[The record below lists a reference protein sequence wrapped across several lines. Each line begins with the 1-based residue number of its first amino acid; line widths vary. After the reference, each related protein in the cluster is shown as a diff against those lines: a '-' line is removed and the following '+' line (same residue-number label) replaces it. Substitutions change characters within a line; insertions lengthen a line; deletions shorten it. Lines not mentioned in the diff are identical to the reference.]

1 MPTLVELTDQHTSLS
16 SDEVDHLV
24 ALVSEWGM
32 LADFSFADLLLYVP
46 VASGGGINWLTA
58 SQVRAATGQTLYQS
72 DLVGEYADDTDRPF
86 IAAAAQSGQIQQGE
100 ITLPYL
106 ADPVNMS
113 AIPVVCEGKVIA
125 VLTREV
131 SSVTGRRPGQLERT
145 YLSIFDDFAAM
156 IAAGLFPFAG
166 RVADSSV
173 SPRVGDGVIVLDGS
187 ARVRYASPNAVSAL
201 HRVGIRAN
209 AVGQSLAEL
218 GFAHDAARASFER
231 REPVVEELDQDHD
244 VTLLVRSI
252 PILKR
257 GARAVNVIGGVVLM
271 RDVSELRRRDR
282 LILTKDATIKEIH
295 HRVKNN
301 LQTISSLLRLQG
313 RRLSSDEAKAAVADS
328 VRRIRTIALVHETL
342 SREPGEDLAFIE
354 IVRPLIQ
361 LTQESL
367 QSSDRPVRFE
377 VRGDAGRL
385 PATIATPLSVVI
397 LELLQNV
404 VDHAFGD
411 SRRDGVVRVFLQRD
425 SEDDALHI
433 RVIDNG
439 VGVNSEFDIAQATG
453 LGLSIVRT
461 LVTTELGG
469 TIIMRQ
475 ATAQDLS
482 DAALADGSHAAGGQR
497 ADGTS
502 AGTVVN
508 TAVNTVVGT
517 VVDLRIPTD
526 ALD

>member
-1 MPTLVELTDQHTSLS
+1 MPTLLELASEHTALSDDEVVHLTSLI
-16 SDEVDHLV
+16 
-24 ALVSEWGM
+24 SEWGM
-32 LADFSFADLLLYVP
+32 LADFSFSDLLLYVP
-46 VASGGGINWLTA
+46 VASAGGTNWLTA

-86 IAAAAQSGQIQQGE
+86 IAAAAQSGQIQKGE

-106 ADPVNMS
+106 EAPVNMT
-113 AIPVVCEGKVIA
+113 AIPVMHEGKTIA

-131 SSVTGRRPGQLERT
+131 STVSGRRPGQLERT
-145 YLSIFDDFAAM
+145 YLSIFDDFANM
-156 IAAGLFPFAG
+156 IATGLFPYAG

-173 SPRVGDGVIVLDGS
+173 APRVGDGVIVLDGS

-201 HRVGIRAN
+201 HRIGIRAN

-231 REPVVEELDQDHD
+231 REPVVEELDQEHD

-257 GARAVNVIGGVVLM
+257 GARATNVIGGVVLM

-313 RRLSSDEAKAAVADS
+313 RRLSSDEAKDAIADS

-342 SREPGEDLAFIE
+342 SREPGEDVAFVE

-361 LTQESL
+361 LSQESL

-377 VRGDAGRL
+377 VRGDGGRL

-404 VDHAFGD
+404 VDHAFGEK
-411 SRRDGVVRVFLQRD
+411 RRDGVVRVFLARD
-425 SEDDALHI
+425 QEDDALHI

-439 VGVNSEFDIAQATG
+439 VGVDEQFDISRATG

-469 TIIMRQ
+469 TISMRP
-475 ATAQDLS
+475 ASNADLV
-482 DAALADGSHAAGGQR
+482 DAALDDGSGQ
-497 ADGTS
+497 
-502 AGTVVN
+502 
-508 TAVNTVVGT
+508 VGT
-517 VVDLRIPTD
+517 VVDLRIPTE
-526 ALD
+526 

>member
-1 MPTLVELTDQHTSLS
+1 MPTLLELASEHTELS
-16 SDEVDHLV
+16 EDDVSHLA
-24 ALVSEWGM
+24 ALISEWGM

-46 VASGGGINWLTA
+46 VTSAGGVNWLTA
-58 SQVRAATGQTLYQS
+58 SQVRAATGQTLYES
-72 DLVGEYADDTDRPF
+72 DLVGEFADDTDRPF

-100 ITLPYL
+100 ITLSYL
-106 ADPVNMS
+106 NDPVTMT
-113 AIPVVCEGKVIA
+113 AIPVMREGRAIA

-131 SSVTGRRPGQLERT
+131 SSVSGRRPGQLERT
-145 YLSIFDDFAAM
+145 YLSIFDDFANM
-156 IAAGLFPFAG
+156 IATGLFPFEG

-173 SPRVGDGVIVLDGS
+173 APRVGDGVVVLDGS

-201 HRVGIRAN
+201 HRIGIRAN

-231 REPVVEELDQDHD
+231 REPVVEELDQEHD

-257 GARAVNVIGGVVLM
+257 GVRATNVVGGVVLM

-313 RRLSSDEAKAAVADS
+313 RRLSSDEAKAAIADS

-342 SREPGEDLAFIE
+342 SREPGEDVAFVE
-354 IVRPLIQ
+354 ILRPLIQ
-361 LTQESL
+361 LSQESL

-411 SRRDGVVRVFLQRD
+411 KRRDGVVRVFLARD
-425 SEDDALHI
+425 PDDDALHL

-439 VGVNSEFDIAQATG
+439 VGVDERFDISQATG

-469 TIIMRQ
+469 TISMRP
-475 ATAQDLS
+475 ASTTDLV
-482 DAALADGSHAAGGQR
+482 DAALDDGSGQ
-497 ADGTS
+497 A
-502 AGTVVN
+502 
-508 TAVNTVVGT
+508 GT

-526 ALD
+526 

>member
-1 MPTLVELTDQHTSLS
+1 MPTLLELASEHTELS
-16 SDEVDHLV
+16 EDDVSHLA
-24 ALVSEWGM
+24 ALISEWGM

-46 VASGGGINWLTA
+46 VTSTGGVNWLTA
-58 SQVRAATGQTLYQS
+58 SQVRAATGQTLYES
-72 DLVGEYADDTDRPF
+72 DLVGEFADDTDRPF

-100 ITLPYL
+100 ITLSYL
-106 ADPVNMS
+106 NDPVNMT
-113 AIPVVCEGKVIA
+113 AIPVMREGRAIA

-131 SSVTGRRPGQLERT
+131 SSVSGRRPGQLERT
-145 YLSIFDDFAAM
+145 YLSIFDDFANM
-156 IAAGLFPFAG
+156 IATGLFPFEG

-173 SPRVGDGVIVLDGS
+173 APRVGDGVVVLDGS

-201 HRVGIRAN
+201 HRIGIRAN

-231 REPVVEELDQDHD
+231 REPVVEELDQEHD

-257 GARAVNVIGGVVLM
+257 GVRATNVVGGVVLM

-313 RRLSSDEAKAAVADS
+313 RRLSSDEAKAAIADS

-342 SREPGEDLAFIE
+342 SREPGEDVAFVE
-354 IVRPLIQ
+354 ILRPLIQ
-361 LTQESL
+361 LSQESL

-411 SRRDGVVRVFLQRD
+411 KRRDGVVRVFLARD
-425 SEDDALHI
+425 PDDDALHL

-439 VGVNSEFDIAQATG
+439 VGGDERFDISQATG

-469 TIIMRQ
+469 TISMRP
-475 ATAQDLS
+475 ASTTDLV
-482 DAALADGSHAAGGQR
+482 DAALDDGSGQ
-497 ADGTS
+497 A
-502 AGTVVN
+502 
-508 TAVNTVVGT
+508 GT

-526 ALD
+526 

>member
-1 MPTLVELTDQHTSLS
+1 MPTLLELASEHTELS
-16 SDEVDHLV
+16 EDDVSHLA
-24 ALVSEWGM
+24 ALISEWGM

-46 VASGGGINWLTA
+46 VTSAGGVNWLTA
-58 SQVRAATGQTLYQS
+58 SQVRAATGQTLYES
-72 DLVGEYADDTDRPF
+72 DLVGEFADDTDRPF

-100 ITLPYL
+100 ITLSYL
-106 ADPVNMS
+106 NDPVNMT
-113 AIPVVCEGKVIA
+113 AIPVMREGRAIA

-131 SSVTGRRPGQLERT
+131 SSVSGRRPGQLERT
-145 YLSIFDDFAAM
+145 YLSIFDDFANM
-156 IAAGLFPFAG
+156 IATGLFPFEG

-173 SPRVGDGVIVLDGS
+173 APRVGDGVVVLDGS

-201 HRVGIRAN
+201 HRIGIRAN

-231 REPVVEELDQDHD
+231 REPVVEELDQEHD

-252 PILKR
+252 PILKQ
-257 GARAVNVIGGVVLM
+257 GVRATNVVGGVVLM

-313 RRLSSDEAKAAVADS
+313 RRLSSDEAKAAIADS

-342 SREPGEDLAFIE
+342 SREPGEDVAFVE
-354 IVRPLIQ
+354 ILRPLIQ
-361 LTQESL
+361 LSQESL

-411 SRRDGVVRVFLQRD
+411 KRRDGVVRVFLARD
-425 SEDDALHI
+425 PDDDALHL

-439 VGVNSEFDIAQATG
+439 VGVDERFDISQATG

-469 TIIMRQ
+469 TISMRP
-475 ATAQDLS
+475 ASTTDLV
-482 DAALADGSHAAGGQR
+482 DAALDDGSGQ
-497 ADGTS
+497 A
-502 AGTVVN
+502 
-508 TAVNTVVGT
+508 GT

-526 ALD
+526 

>member
-1 MPTLVELTDQHTSLS
+1 MPTLLELASEHTELS
-16 SDEVDHLV
+16 EDDVSHLA
-24 ALVSEWGM
+24 ALISEWGM

-46 VASGGGINWLTA
+46 VTSTGGVNWLTA
-58 SQVRAATGQTLYQS
+58 SQVRAATGQTLYES
-72 DLVGEYADDTDRPF
+72 DLVGEFADDTDRPF

-100 ITLPYL
+100 ITLSYL
-106 ADPVNMS
+106 NDPVNMT
-113 AIPVVCEGKVIA
+113 AIPVMREGRAIA

-131 SSVTGRRPGQLERT
+131 SSVSGRRPGQLERT
-145 YLSIFDDFAAM
+145 YLSIFDDFANM
-156 IAAGLFPFAG
+156 IATGLFPFEG

-173 SPRVGDGVIVLDGS
+173 APRVGDGVVVLDGS

-201 HRVGIRAN
+201 HRIGIRAN

-231 REPVVEELDQDHD
+231 REPVVEELDQEHD

-257 GARAVNVIGGVVLM
+257 GVRATNVVGGVVLM

-313 RRLSSDEAKAAVADS
+313 RRLSSDEAKAAIADS

-342 SREPGEDLAFIE
+342 SREPGEDVAFVE
-354 IVRPLIQ
+354 ILRPLIQ
-361 LTQESL
+361 LSQESL

-411 SRRDGVVRVFLQRD
+411 KRRDGVVRVFLARD
-425 SEDDALHI
+425 PDDDALHL

-439 VGVNSEFDIAQATG
+439 VGVDERFDISQATG

-469 TIIMRQ
+469 TISMRP
-475 ATAQDLS
+475 ASTTDLV
-482 DAALADGSHAAGGQR
+482 DAALDDGSGQ
-497 ADGTS
+497 A
-502 AGTVVN
+502 
-508 TAVNTVVGT
+508 GT

-526 ALD
+526 

>member
-1 MPTLVELTDQHTSLS
+1 MPTLLELASEHTALSDDEVVHLTSLI
-16 SDEVDHLV
+16 
-24 ALVSEWGM
+24 SEWGM
-32 LADFSFADLLLYVP
+32 LADFSFSDLLLYVP
-46 VASGGGINWLTA
+46 VASAGGTNWLTA

-86 IAAAAQSGQIQQGE
+86 IAAAAQSGQIQKGE

-106 ADPVNMS
+106 EAPVNMT
-113 AIPVVCEGKVIA
+113 AIPVMHEGKTIA

-131 SSVTGRRPGQLERT
+131 STVSGRRPGQLERT
-145 YLSIFDDFAAM
+145 YLSIFDDFANM
-156 IAAGLFPFAG
+156 IATGLFPYAG

-173 SPRVGDGVIVLDGS
+173 APRVGDGVIVLDGS

-201 HRVGIRAN
+201 HRIGIRAN

-218 GFAHDAARASFER
+218 GFAQDAARVSFER
-231 REPVVEELDQDHD
+231 REPVVEELDQEHD

-257 GARAVNVIGGVVLM
+257 GARATNVIGGVVLM

-313 RRLSSDEAKAAVADS
+313 RRLSSDEAKDAIADS

-342 SREPGEDLAFIE
+342 SREPGEDVAFVE

-361 LTQESL
+361 LSQESL

-377 VRGDAGRL
+377 VRGDGGRL

-411 SRRDGVVRVFLQRD
+411 KRRDGVVRVFLARD
-425 SEDDALHI
+425 TDDDALHI

-439 VGVNSEFDIAQATG
+439 VGVDEQFDISRATG

-469 TIIMRQ
+469 TISMRP
-475 ATAQDLS
+475 ASNADLV
-482 DAALADGSHAAGGQR
+482 DAALDDGSGQ
-497 ADGTS
+497 
-502 AGTVVN
+502 
-508 TAVNTVVGT
+508 VGT
-517 VVDLRIPTD
+517 VVDLRIPTE
-526 ALD
+526 

>member
-1 MPTLVELTDQHTSLS
+1 MPTLVELASQHTALG
-16 SDEVDHLV
+16 DDDVAHLT
-24 ALVSEWGM
+24 ALISEWGM

-46 VASGGGINWLTA
+46 VPTAAGTNWLTA

-86 IAAAAQSGQIQQGE
+86 IAAAAQSGQIQKGE
-100 ITLPYL
+100 FSLPNMPE
-106 ADPVNMS
+106 AVNMT
-113 AIPVVCEGKVIA
+113 AIPVMREGRTIA

-131 SSVTGRRPGQLERT
+131 STVSGRRPGQLERT
-145 YLSIFDDFAAM
+145 YLSIFDDFAMM
-156 IAAGLFPFAG
+156 IATGLFPFEG

-173 SPRVGDGVIVLDGS
+173 APRVGDGVIVLDGS

-201 HRVGIRAN
+201 HRIGIRAN

-231 REPVVEELDQDHD
+231 REPVVEELDQEHD

-252 PILKR
+252 PTLKR

-342 SREPGEDLAFIE
+342 SREPGEDVAFVE

-377 VRGDAGRL
+377 VRGDGGRL

-411 SRRDGVVRVFLQRD
+411 KRRDGTVRVFLQRD
-425 SEDDALHI
+425 DVDDALHI

-439 VGVNSEFDIAQATG
+439 VGVDQQFEISSATG

-469 TIIMRQ
+469 TITMRP
-475 ATAQDLS
+475 ATSEELTA
-482 DAALADGSHAAGGQR
+482 AALDDGAGQH
-497 ADGTS
+497 
-502 AGTVVN
+502 
-508 TAVNTVVGT
+508 GT
-517 VVDLRIPTD
+517 VVDLRIPTEV
-526 ALD
+526 AN

>member
-1 MPTLVELTDQHTSLS
+1 MPTLVELANKNTELL
-16 SDEVDHLV
+16 DEDIDHLT

-46 VASGGGINWLTA
+46 VPSPTGINWLTA

-72 DLVGEYADDTDRPF
+72 DLVGEYADDVDRPF
-86 IAAAAQSGQIQQGE
+86 IAAAAQSAQIQKGE

-106 ADPVNMS
+106 TDPVAMT
-113 AIPVVCEGKVIA
+113 AIPVVREGRVIA

-131 SSVTGRRPGQLERT
+131 STVSGRRPGQLERT
-145 YLSIFDDFAAM
+145 YLSIFDDFANM
-156 IAAGLFPFAG
+156 VSTGLFPFSG

-173 SPRVGDGVIVLDGS
+173 APRVGDGVIVLDAS

-201 HRVGIRAN
+201 HRIGIRAN

-218 GFAHDAARASFER
+218 GFAHDAARASYER
-231 REPVVEELDQDHD
+231 REPVVEELDQEHD

-257 GARAVNVIGGVVLM
+257 GARAVNVVGGVVLM

-282 LILTKDATIKEIH
+282 LILTKDATIREIH

-313 RRLSSDEAKAAVADS
+313 RRVASEEAKAAIADS

-342 SREPGEDLAFIE
+342 SREPGEDVAFVE

-361 LTQESL
+361 LAQESL

-404 VDHAFGD
+404 VDHAFAEG
-411 SRRDGVVRVFLQRD
+411 RRDGVVRVFMQRD
-425 SEDDALHI
+425 DNDDALHL

-439 VGVNSEFDIAQATG
+439 VGVQSDFEISRATG

-469 TIIMRQ
+469 SITMRP
-475 ATAQDLS
+475 ATSEDRR
-482 DAALADGSHAAGGQR
+482 DAAFDGDEGAA
-497 ADGTS
+497 
-502 AGTVVN
+502 
-508 TAVNTVVGT
+508 GT
-517 VVDLRIPTD
+517 VVDLRIPTES
-526 ALD
+526 AR

>member
-1 MPTLVELTDQHTSLS
+1 MPTLVELASNHTELS
-16 SDEVDHLV
+16 DDDVAHLT

-46 VASGGGINWLTA
+46 VTGAGGTNWLTA

-86 IAAAAQSGQIQQGE
+86 IAAAALSGQIQKGE

-106 ADPVNMS
+106 PDPVSMT
-113 AIPVVCEGKVIA
+113 AIPVRRDGKVIA

-131 SSVTGRRPGQLERT
+131 STVSGRRPGQLERT
-145 YLSIFDDFAAM
+145 YLSIFDDFATMVAT
-156 IAAGLFPFAG
+156 GLFPFEG

-173 SPRVGDGVIVLDGS
+173 APRVGDGVIVLDGS

-201 HRVGIRAN
+201 HRIGIRAN

-231 REPVVEELDQDHD
+231 REPVVEELDQEHD

-257 GARAVNVIGGVVLM
+257 GARATNVIGGVVLM

-313 RRLSSDEAKAAVADS
+313 RRLATDEAKAAIADS

-342 SREPGEDLAFIE
+342 SREPGEDVAFVE

-404 VDHAFGD
+404 VDHAFAEG
-411 SRRDGVVRVFLQRD
+411 RRDGVVRVFMQRD

-439 VGVNSEFDIAQATG
+439 IGVDEKFEIAQATG

-469 TIIMRQ
+469 SISMRP
-475 ATAQDLS
+475 ATYQDRK
-482 DAALADGSHAAGGQR
+482 DAAFDDSTESNA
-497 ADGTS
+497 
-502 AGTVVN
+502 
-508 TAVNTVVGT
+508 GT

-526 ALD
+526 SPR

>member
-1 MPTLVELTDQHTSLS
+1 MPTLLELAEAHTGLS
-16 SDEVDHLV
+16 EDDIAHLT

-46 VASGGGINWLTA
+46 VTSATGTNWLTA

-72 DLVGEYADDTDRPF
+72 DLVGEYADDVDRPF
-86 IAAAAQSGQIQQGE
+86 IAAAAQSGQIQKGD
-100 ITLPYL
+100 ITLAHL
-106 ADPVNMS
+106 EDPVKMT
-113 AIPVVCEGKVIA
+113 AIPVTREGNTIA

-131 SSVTGRRPGQLERT
+131 SSVSTRRTGQLERT
-145 YLSIFDDFAAM
+145 YLSIFDDFANM
-156 IAAGLFPFAG
+156 VSTGLFPFSG
-166 RVADSSV
+166 RVAASSV
-173 SPRVGDGVIVLDGS
+173 APRVGDGVIVLDGS

-201 HRVGIRAN
+201 HRIGIRAN

-218 GFAHDAARASFER
+218 GFAHDAARTSFER

-252 PILKR
+252 PTLKR
-257 GARAVNVIGGVVLM
+257 GARGVNVIGGVVLM

-301 LQTISSLLRLQG
+301 LQTISSLLRLQA
-313 RRLSSDEAKAAVADS
+313 RRLSSEEAKAAVADS

-342 SREPGEDLAFIE
+342 SREPGEDVAFVE

-367 QSSDRPVRFE
+367 QSSEKPIRFE
-377 VRGDAGRL
+377 IRGDAGRL

-404 VDHAFGD
+404 VDHAFGET
-411 SRRDGVVRVFLQRD
+411 RRDGVVRVFMQRD
-425 SEDDALHI
+425 PDDDSLHL

-439 VGVNSEFDIAQATG
+439 VGVDERFDIAQATG

-469 TIIMRQ
+469 TISMRP
-475 ATAQDLS
+475 ATAQDLRAAAL
-482 DAALADGSHAAGGQR
+482 DAADELL
-497 ADGTS
+497 
-502 AGTVVN
+502 
-508 TAVNTVVGT
+508 GT
-517 VVDLRIPTD
+517 VVDLQIPTQ
-526 ALD
+526 

>member
-1 MPTLVELTDQHTSLS
+1 MPTLVELAEKHTSLS
-16 SDEVDHLV
+16 EDDVGHLS

-46 VASGGGINWLTA
+46 VASASGPNWLIA

-72 DLVGEYADDTDRPF
+72 DLVGDLADETDRPL
-86 IAAAAQSGQIQQGE
+86 IATAAESGVIQQGV
-100 ITLPYL
+100 ITLAHL
-106 ADPVNMS
+106 GDPVNMT
-113 AIPVVCEGKVIA
+113 AIPVVRRGSVIA

-131 SSVTGRRPGQLERT
+131 STVTGRRPGQLERT
-145 YLSIFDDFAAM
+145 YLSIFDDFASM
-156 IAAGLFPFAG
+156 IATGLFPFEG

-173 SPRVGDGVIVLDGS
+173 APRVGDGVIVLDAS

-201 HRVGIRAN
+201 HRVGIHAN

-231 REPVVEELDQDHD
+231 REPVVEELDQEHD
-244 VTLLVRSI
+244 VTLLVRSL
-252 PILKR
+252 PLLKR
-257 GARAVNVIGGVVLM
+257 GSRGVNVSGGVVLM

-301 LQTISSLLRLQG
+301 LQTISSLLRLQA
-313 RRLSSDEAKAAVADS
+313 RRLSSEEAKAAVADS

-342 SREPGEDLAFIE
+342 SREPGEDVAFVE

-377 VRGDAGRL
+377 VRGDGGRL
-385 PATIATPLSVVI
+385 PANIATPLSVVI

-404 VDHAFGD
+404 VDHAFG

-425 SEDDALHI
+425 RNDDSLHI

-439 VGVNSEFDIAQATG
+439 RGVDEQFDLSQAKG

-469 TIIMRQ
+469 SITMRSALDADLREAALDADPQ
-475 ATAQDLS
+475 AT
-482 DAALADGSHAAGGQR
+482 
-497 ADGTS
+497 
-502 AGTVVN
+502 
-508 TAVNTVVGT
+508 GT
-517 VVDLRIPTD
+517 VVDLRIPVD
-526 ALD
+526 